1 MKKTTLIL
9 LLTIILLGCEK
20 NKENINQTYP
30 LSELS
35 EFIRDDSLYTGQ
47 KLIEYPSLVSKESPS
62 YTKKDLENLDYNT
75 EVRMGDIFFR
85 IPDKCEIF
93 KKDSSYYIDFPLDL
107 SYDILINFKEV
118 DNKLDLMDLSEEII
132 EKENLK
138 EKLLSKPIRNKSTD
152 LDSAYFISKDKEY
165 TYTHF
170 LIKST
175 NSTIYFVIKEN
186 KVNVGGKIMA
196 DILMTAYPAGFD
208 PYEVSKSFDDYLNS
222 LSIYATK
229 EVTLSDVSL
238 NIPENFYLNQEDENF
253 KYFLAKDDNKVIG
266 EIIMKE
272 DKTEGNIYDTYSLN
286 SGDTIYPTQIINM
299 GKVNL
304 SKNILEGEV
313 RLLSKENSLTGKKF
327 VIQRKNS
334 YITIIV
340 VGPLA
345 NKSLAISMA
354 DSIKESIEE

>member
-62 YTKKDLENLDYNT
+62 YTKKDLENLDYNK

-107 SYDILINFKEV
+107 SYDILINFKEI

-170 LIKST
+170 FIKST
-175 NSTIYFVIKEN
+175 NSTIYFVIKE
-186 KVNVGGKIMA
+186 KGLKAGGKIMA
-196 DILMTAYPAGFD
+196 DILMTAYTSGED
-208 PYEVSKSFDDYLNS
+208 PYEVRKSFDDYLDS
-222 LSIYATK
+222 LSIYATRK
-229 EVTLSDVSL
+229 VDFSDL
-238 NIPENFYLNQEDENF
+238 ALKIPENFYLNQEGDGF
-253 KYFLAKDDNKVIG
+253 KYFLAKDKNEVIA
-266 EIIMKE
+266 EIIIKE
-272 DKTEGNIYDTYSLN
+272 CKINGDIYQAYSQN
-286 SGDTIYPTQIINM
+286 SGQILYPAQIVNM
-299 GKVNL
+299 GKINK
-304 SKNILEGEV
+304 SKNILEGDV
-313 RLLSKENSLTGKKF
+313 RIYLQNDTLTGKKYL
-327 VIQRKNS
+327 IKTDDS
-334 YITIIV
+334 YISLIV
-340 VGPLA
+340 SGPLA
-345 NKSLAISMA
+345 NESLVKSMA
-354 DSIKESIEE
+354 ESINGSIR

>member
-1 MKKTTLIL
+1 MKKTTLVL

-85 IPDKCEIF
+85 IPDKCEVF

-175 NSTIYFVIKEN
+175 NSTIYFVIKEK

-196 DILMTAYPAGFD
+196 DILMTAYTSGED
-208 PYEVSKSFDDYLNS
+208 PYEVRKSFDDYLDS
-222 LSIYATK
+222 LSIYATRK
-229 EVTLSDVSL
+229 VDFSDL
-238 NIPENFYLNQEDENF
+238 ALKIPENFYLNQEGDGF
-253 KYFLAKDDNKVIG
+253 KYFLAKDKNEVIA
-266 EIIMKE
+266 EIIIKE
-272 DKTEGNIYDTYSLN
+272 CKINGDIYQAYSQN
-286 SGDTIYPTQIINM
+286 SGQILYPAQIVNM
-299 GKVNL
+299 GKINK
-304 SKNILEGEV
+304 SKNILEGDV
-313 RLLSKENSLTGKKF
+313 RIYLQNDTLTGKKYL
-327 VIQRKNS
+327 IKTDDS
-334 YITIIV
+334 YISLIV
-340 VGPLA
+340 SGPLA
-345 NKSLAISMA
+345 NESLVKSMA
-354 DSIKESIEE
+354 ESINGSIR

>member
-62 YTKKDLENLDYNT
+62 YTKKDLENLDYNK

-107 SYDILINFKEV
+107 SYDILINFKEI

-138 EKLLSKPIRNKSTD
+138 ENLLSKPIRNKFTD

-175 NSTIYFVIKEN
+175 NSTIYFVIKEKKSKCRRQN
-186 KVNVGGKIMA
+186 HGR
-196 DILMTAYPAGFD
+196 YPND
-208 PYEVSKSFDDYLNS
+208 S
-222 LSIYATK
+222 LH
-229 EVTLSDVSL
+229 
-238 NIPENFYLNQEDENF
+238 FWW
-253 KYFLAKDDNKVIG
+253 
-266 EIIMKE
+266 
-272 DKTEGNIYDTYSLN
+272 
-286 SGDTIYPTQIINM
+286 
-299 GKVNL
+299 
-304 SKNILEGEV
+304 
-313 RLLSKENSLTGKKF
+313 R
-327 VIQRKNS
+327 
-334 YITIIV
+334 
-340 VGPLA
+340 PLW
-345 NKSLAISMA
+345 S
-354 DSIKESIEE
+354 

>member
-47 KLIEYPSLVSKESPS
+47 KLIEYPSLVNKESPS
-62 YTKKDLENLDYNT
+62 YAKKDLENLDYNK

-107 SYDILINFKEV
+107 SYDILINFKEI

-132 EKENLK
+132 KKENLK
-138 EKLLSKPIRNKSTD
+138 ENLLSKPIRNKFTD
-152 LDSAYFISKDKEY
+152 LYSAYFISKDKEY

-186 KVNVGGKIMA
+186 KVNIGGKIMA
-196 DILMTAYPAGFD
+196 DILMTAYPAGYD

-238 NIPENFYLNQEDENF
+238 NIPENFYLNQEGDGF
-253 KYFLAKDDNKVIG
+253 KYFLAKDKNEVIA
-266 EIIMKE
+266 EIIIKE
-272 DKTEGNIYDTYSLN
+272 CKINGDIYQAYSQN
-286 SGDTIYPTQIINM
+286 SGQILYPAQIVNM
-299 GKVNL
+299 GKTDK
-304 SKNILEGEV
+304 SKNILEGDV
-313 RLLSKENSLTGKKF
+313 RIYLQNDTLTGKKYL
-327 VIQRKNS
+327 IKTDDS
-334 YITIIV
+334 YISLIV
-340 VGPLA
+340 SGPLA
-345 NKSLAISMA
+345 NESLVKSMA
-354 DSIKESIEE
+354 ESINGSIR

>member
-1 MKKTTLIL
+1 MKKTTLVL

-30 LSELS
+30 LSKLS

-138 EKLLSKPIRNKSTD
+138 EKLLSKPIRNKFTD

-196 DILMTAYPAGFD
+196 DILMTAYTSGED
-208 PYEVSKSFDDYLNS
+208 PYEVRKFFDDYLDS
-222 LSIYATK
+222 LSIYATRK
-229 EVTLSDVSL
+229 VDFSDL
-238 NIPENFYLNQEDENF
+238 ALKIPENFYLNQEGDGF
-253 KYFLAKDDNKVIG
+253 KYFLAKDKNEVIA
-266 EIIMKE
+266 EIIIKE
-272 DKTEGNIYDTYSLN
+272 CKINGDIYQAYSQN
-286 SGDTIYPTQIINM
+286 SGQILYPAQIVNM
-299 GKVNL
+299 GKINK
-304 SKNILEGEV
+304 SKNILEGDV
-313 RLLSKENSLTGKKF
+313 RIYLQNDTLTGKKYL
-327 VIQRKNS
+327 IKTDDS
-334 YITIIV
+334 YISLIV
-340 VGPLA
+340 SGPLA
-345 NKSLAISMA
+345 NESLVKSMA
-354 DSIKESIEE
+354 ESINSSIR